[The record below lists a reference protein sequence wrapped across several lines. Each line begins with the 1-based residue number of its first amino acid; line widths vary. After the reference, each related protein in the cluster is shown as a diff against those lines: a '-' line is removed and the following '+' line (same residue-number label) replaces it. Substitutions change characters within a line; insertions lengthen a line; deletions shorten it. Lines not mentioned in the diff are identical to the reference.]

1 MYGRPRVA
9 GNPQECRLSA
19 GSSFHQRTMAGDRF
33 SRMHLQNI
41 CMNIC
46 VCNIANHDLKSSVY
60 LSSQRLPLLKANMQR
75 TPGASQDLLREQIYR
90 LSAGSYFYRRSGQVN
105 GTHTQHKHNLI
116 FKNALPLRRLRFFRL
131 PPTFEIVKISRIFA
145 LLFEISEEHSSH
157 AIPPDSPKL

>member
-1 MYGRPRVA
+1 MRCQCVPRRLGA
-9 GNPQECRLSA
+9 IFCLPCTFEFLELSGNLLRL
-19 GSSFHQRTMAGDRF
+19 RE
-33 SRMHLQNI
+33 

-116 FKNALPLRRLRFFRL
+116 FKNALPLRRLRFFSAATDIRNCRD
-131 PPTFEIVKISRIFA
+131 ISNIC
-145 LLFEISEEHSSH
+145 SS
-157 AIPPDSPKL
+157 IRDI